1 VITLF
6 NWPSIVV
13 GFLML
18 KIYPQKLMRK
28 DVQVMTQTIFM
39 VGARGA
45 GKTTI
50 GKALAQALGYRFIDT
65 DLFMQQSAKMTVAEV
80 VVREGWDGFRL
91 RENMALQT
99 VTAPKTVV
107 ATGGGAVLD
116 RENRIFMRNH
126 GLVLYLRASANVL
139 AERLAEYP
147 ENAQRPSLTGKPIV
161 DEMLDVLTSREALYQ
176 EVAHRVLDATQSP
189 MHVVELILQ
198 IMVDETVK

>member
-1 VITLF
+1 
-6 NWPSIVV
+6 
-13 GFLML
+13 
-18 KIYPQKLMRK
+18 
-28 DVQVMTQTIFM
+28 
-39 VGARGA
+39 
-45 GKTTI
+45 
-50 GKALAQALGYRFIDT
+50 
-65 DLFMQQSAKMTVAEV
+65 
-80 VVREGWDGFRL
+80 
-91 RENMALQT
+91 MALQT

-161 DEMLDVLTSREALYQ
+161 EEMLDVLTSREALYQ